1 MADPGLSFA
10 FVNFSY
16 LPLIAFAVLTSKIT
30 SQINS
35 LYGSLFIKEEK
46 VKIFLI
52 SSKVMWISNSYSVAK
67 HISRFISKVSD
78 GLYHFGHWGEHPS
91 LYQCTCG
98 ADYKVLSMTSM
109 WHELKYDLKYVA
121 GLRLPKNHPAPGF
134 SLLRNG
140 WLPYPWIPPSPN
152 FCSELQTWSFIIGLG
167 YCILSDVALLSDVR
181 VSKQSFWLNKC
192 VFSD

>member
-67 HISRFISKVSD
+67 HISRFISKAAFSNYK
-78 GLYHFGHWGEHPS
+78 LWES
-91 LYQCTCG
+91 LGFLT
-98 ADYKVLSMTSM
+98 AFITSATGVNI
-109 WHELKYDLKYVA
+109 HHYTSVHAEPIIKYLA
-121 GLRLPKNHPAPGF
+121 
-134 SLLRNG
+134 
-140 WLPYPWIPPSPN
+140 
-152 FCSELQTWSFIIGLG
+152 
-167 YCILSDVALLSDVR
+167 
-181 VSKQSFWLNKC
+181 
-192 VFSD
+192 